1 MPDQVPGPREN
12 TGKKQAHS
20 YGAGCPHFNGSLLEL
35 RAVMLT
41 GVTEDDIFRIAIAR
55 HFGKF
60 KPNSYVPCE
69 ADMCVPLQ
77 ERILIVKSDVV
88 EFQNHAKH
96 MLVIIRIPRCE
107 RTRGLAPG
115 RDQRAGY
122 SGSRLS
128 IMGLQA
134 TACLLGR
141 PCKRRRASLHNTLRT
156 HPADVD

>member
-12 TGKKQAHS
+12 TGKKQAHN

-35 RAVMLT
+35 RAVTLT

-55 HFGKF
+55 HFGTF
-60 KPNSYVPCE
+60 KPNSSVPCE
-69 ADMCVPLQ
+69 ADMCVPVQ

-107 RTRGLAPG
+107 RPQGLAPG
-115 RDQRAGY
+115 RDQRAVIAARGCPSWDFRLRPACWADPVRDDELHSTTP
-122 SGSRLS
+122 SGL
-128 IMGLQA
+128 I
-134 TACLLGR
+134 
-141 PCKRRRASLHNTLRT
+141 RRM
-156 HPADVD
+156 